1 MDSIGKTRLCVPSM
15 FSTIVPDG
23 VGPGQEI
30 HVQVPE
36 GLPSA
41 GLTVLVTVPP
51 GSGPGSEIR
60 VGDPK
65 AVSGKYVCAAKWMFH

>member
-1 MDSIGKTRLCVPSM
+1 M
-15 FSTIVPDG
+15 FSTIVPEG

-30 HVQVPE
+30 HVTVPE

-41 GLTVLVTVPP
+41 GETVLVTVPP
-51 GSGPGSEIR
+51 GSGPGHEIR

-65 AVSGKYVCAAKWMFH
+65 AMAGKVGPH